1 MSKQAVTITCDVC
14 NQPVATEVGTIFKKV
29 EVITPFLEVPYH
41 YIALDEWDLPVSEK
55 GSKHICNTCMQQ
67 IYSITGVGKGRK
79 GFVKME
85 GR

>member
-1 MSKQAVTITCDVC
+1 MSKHEVTITCDVC

-29 EVITPFLEVPYH
+29 DVITPFLEVPYH

-55 GSKHICNTCMQQ
+55 GSKHICITCMQP
-67 IYSITGVGKGRK
+67 IYNMAGVGKGVK
-79 GFVKME
+79 GIVKME